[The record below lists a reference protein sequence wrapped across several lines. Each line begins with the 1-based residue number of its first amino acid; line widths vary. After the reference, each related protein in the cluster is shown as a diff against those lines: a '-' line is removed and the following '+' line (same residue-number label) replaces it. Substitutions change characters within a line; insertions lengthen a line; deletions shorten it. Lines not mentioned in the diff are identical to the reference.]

1 MGILQTS
8 DDFDQKMKEMEEK
21 MKQDQ
26 LAKELE
32 LDEQRRRLEE
42 ER

>member
-1 MGILQTS
+1 
-8 DDFDQKMKEMEEK
+8 MKEMEEK